1 MITKNLYKKIIKK
14 FIPDIILKHRE
25 RIMIKLM
32 RLKFSKMKTYDVFKE
47 IYLNKLW
54 SPDPKK
60 QNDEFYSGPGSHF
73 PEFVINYINEIEK
86 FLLSLPEKPN
96 VVDLGCGDFVIG
108 SKIRPADQII
118 QPYEHGDPF
127 QKSTCL
133 WLKNLPK
140 LEPTKIVPLTYITTP
155 NGHRYTKGWYQT
167 PRNSTDRSRTFMGIA
182 IAMADQWGDLK

>member
-1 MITKNLYKKIIKK
+1 MIKKIIKK
-14 FIPDIILKHRE
+14 FIPDIILKYRE
-25 RIMIKLM
+25 RIMIKQM

-47 IYLNKLW
+47 IYQNKLW

-108 SKIRPADQII
+108 SKIRKLRKFFKKTNKRDNLEAI
-118 QPYEHGDPF
+118 YGW
-127 QKSTCL
+127 S
-133 WLKNLPK
+133 KN
-140 LEPTKIVPLTYITTP
+140 
-155 NGHRYTKGWYQT
+155 N
-167 PRNSTDRSRTFMGIA
+167 A
-182 IAMADQWGDLK
+182 IKQGVARI